1 VVGNITPS
9 DNLETISTCKG
20 SHTMTKRNNRQ
31 SRQNRASVLAVIAL
45 VLLNISACA
54 IRRDESA
61 ENARVTRDVR
71 ALLAQHAELGP
82 PNLIY
87 VQTLDHVVYLTGFVS
102 EGTMR
107 TTASE
112 VARAAPGVTRVVNTI
127 AVTKS

>member
-1 VVGNITPS
+1 M
-9 DNLETISTCKG
+9 TIYNDK
-20 SHTMTKRNNRQ
+20 Q
-31 SRQNRASVLAVIAL
+31 SSPNRAGVIAVITL
-45 VLLNISACA
+45 TLLHIGACA
-54 IRRDESA
+54 TRPDEIA
-61 ENARVTRDVR
+61 ANAQVTRDVR

-107 TTASE
+107 TTAGE
-112 VARAAPGVTRVVNTI
+112 VALAAPGVRRVVNTI